1 MGTGLLLFLVVSDR
15 DIPIRPLQHLA
26 ALEDGSN
33 EYTGQLLFW
42 KGVPVKLHLPG

>member
-33 EYTGQLLFW
+33 EYTGQLLFS
-42 KGVPVKLHLPG
+42 KGVPIKLHLPG